1 MTEARKVMLVFGTRP
16 EAIKIAPLVH
26 RLKSQPSTFDVTVCV
41 TAQHREMLDQ
51 VLKVFDIRPDID
63 LNLMK
68 PGQELSDIT
77 ANILQGM
84 KTVLANGKPDVL
96 LVHGDTTT
104 TLAAAMAGFYADV
117 QVGHVE
123 AGLRTY
129 EMKAP
134 FPEEFNRQ
142 VTSKIAKWH
151 FAPTEQSRRNLISE
165 GVHDQNIIVTGNTV
179 IDALHWTLARIRSD
193 PSRAARLDTLISP
206 FLPFDWKE
214 SRFILI
220 TGHRREN
227 FGVGIRQICEAL
239 VELANKFSNM
249 QFVYPLHMNPNIR
262 GPVSNLLTNIPNI
275 HLIEPLDYEPF
286 IYFMQHSFVVL
297 TDSGGI
303 QEEAPSLGKPVL
315 VMRDVTERPEAINAG
330 TVELVGT
337 QKKHIVDG
345 VSKLIADNAH
355 YDKMSRSHNPY
366 GDGNASDRIV
376 QTLLMAS
383 LKTGDIS

>member
-1 MTEARKVMLVFGTRP
+1 MTEVKKVMLAFGTRP
-16 EAIKIAPLVH
+16 EAIKMAPLVH
-26 RLKSQPSTFDVTVCV
+26 HLKSHSGAFDVTVCV

-51 VLKVFDIRPDID
+51 VLRVFDIKPEID
-63 LNLMK
+63 LDLMRV
-68 PGQELSDIT
+68 GQGLSDIT

-84 KTVLANGKPDVL
+84 KTVLSNHKPDAL

-104 TLAAAMAGFYADV
+104 TLAAAMAGFYENV
-117 QVGHVE
+117 LVGHVE

-129 EMKAP
+129 DMYAP

-151 FAPTEQSRRNLISE
+151 FAPTEQSRRNLIRE
-165 GVHDQNIIVTGNTV
+165 GVHDQSIVVTGNTV
-179 IDALHWTLARIRSD
+179 IDALRWTLERIHSE
-193 PSRAARLDTLISP
+193 PVRADRLDSLISQ
-206 FLPFDWKE
+206 LLSFDWKQD
-214 SRFILI
+214 RFVLI

-239 VELANKFSNM
+239 MELAHQFGDL
-249 QFVYPLHMNPNIR
+249 QFVYPLHMNPNIWE
-262 GPVSNLLTNIPNI
+262 PVGDLLKDVSNI

-286 IYFMQHSFVVL
+286 IYLLKYSHIVL

-315 VMRDVTERPEAINAG
+315 VMRDVTERPEAVASG

-337 QKKHIVDG
+337 NRRNIVNG
-345 VSKLIADNAH
+345 VSKLIKDEAQ
-355 YDKMSRSHNPY
+355 YRKMSRSQNPY
-366 GDGNASDRIV
+366 GDGNACDRV
-376 QTLLMAS
+376 AQTLLRTD
-383 LKTGDIS
+383 LK

>member
-1 MTEARKVMLVFGTRP
+1 MTEVKKVMLVFGTRP
-16 EAIKIAPLVH
+16 EAIKMAPLVH
-26 RLKSQPSTFDVTVCV
+26 RLKSQPNAFDVTVCV

-51 VLKVFDIRPDID
+51 VLRMFGIRPEID
-63 LNLMK
+63 LDLMR

-77 ANILQGM
+77 ANILQRM
-84 KTVLANGKPDVL
+84 KMVLANKKPDLL

-129 EMKAP
+129 DMQAP

-151 FAPTEQSRRNLISE
+151 FAPTEQSRRNLILE
-165 GVHDQNIIVTGNTV
+165 GVHDRSIVVTGNTV
-179 IDALHWTLARIRSD
+179 IDALHWTLARIQSD
-193 PSRAARLDTLISP
+193 SGRADRLDAFISQ
-206 FLPFDWKE
+206 FLSFDWKKD
-214 SRFILI
+214 RFVLI

-239 VELANKFSNM
+239 KDLAHQFGDL

-262 GPVSNLLTNIPNI
+262 EPVGNLLMDVPNI

-286 IYFMQHSFVVL
+286 IYLLKHSYLVL
-297 TDSGGI
+297 TDSGGV

-315 VMRDVTERPEAINAG
+315 VMRDVTERPEAVASG

-337 QKKHIVDG
+337 NRRKIVNG
-345 VSKLIADNAH
+345 VSKLIEDEAKH
-355 YDKMSRSHNPY
+355 KKMSRSQNPY
-366 GDGNASDRIV
+366 GDGNACDRIA
-376 QTLLMAS
+376 QTLLRAD
-383 LKTGDIS
+383 LK